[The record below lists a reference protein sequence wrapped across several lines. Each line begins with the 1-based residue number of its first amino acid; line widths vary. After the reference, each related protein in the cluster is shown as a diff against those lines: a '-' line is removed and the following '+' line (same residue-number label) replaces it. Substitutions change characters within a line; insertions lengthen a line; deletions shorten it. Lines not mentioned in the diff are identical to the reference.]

1 MPLLSI
7 ETNQTVHQ
15 DKINNLVAE
24 ASRTT
29 ASLLGKPE
37 SYVMVRVTH
46 NPDMMFAGTQEPLA
60 YLELKSLGLPEDGTT
75 ELSQG
80 LCALMSSELAIPA
93 DRIYIE
99 FTNGVRHLWG
109 WNGGTF

>member
-60 YLELKSLGLPEDGTT
+60 YLELKSLGLPEDRTT
-75 ELSQG
+75 ELSRG
-80 LCALMSSELAIPA
+80 LCDLMSDGLDIPA
-93 DRIYIE
+93 ERIYIE
-99 FTNGVRHLWG
+99 FTNGTRHLWG

>member
-7 ETNQTVHQ
+7 ETNQPLQ
-15 DKINNLVAE
+15 KDKVSGLMAE

-29 ASLLGKPE
+29 ASILGKPE

-46 NPDMMFAGTQEPLA
+46 NPDMLFGGNQEPLA
-60 YLELKSLGLPEDGTT
+60 YLELKSLGLPEDRTA
-75 ELSQG
+75 EISQG
-80 LCALMSSELAIPA
+80 LCELMSRELAIPA